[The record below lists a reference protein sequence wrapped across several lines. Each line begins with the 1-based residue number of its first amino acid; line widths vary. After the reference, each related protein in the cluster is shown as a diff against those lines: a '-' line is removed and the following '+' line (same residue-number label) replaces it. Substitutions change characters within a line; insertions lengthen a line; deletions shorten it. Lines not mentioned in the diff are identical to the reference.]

1 MDGKSLRLGTTLC
14 QEFSSD
20 SKWIWNYNL
29 ENFYELIFNRNLLE
43 ILGTLDFNEIWPAS
57 SLLHLIA
64 RKNQF
69 PSKEYQKFEFH
80 SKREIRLISRQ
91 FES

>member
-1 MDGKSLRLGTTLC
+1 LG
-14 QEFSSD
+14 
-20 SKWIWNYNL
+20 
-29 ENFYELIFNRNLLE
+29 

-69 PSKEYQKFEFH
+69 PAKEDQEFEFQP
-80 SKREIRLISRQ
+80 KRENGLISR
-91 FES
+91 